1 MDKKKKLKKIF
12 KLIFNSIKPK
22 NISSANTK
30 SIKDWDSINHL
41 KLKILIEDTFNIQ
54 IKDFSKMT
62 SFQKIL
68 DYLNNK

>member
-12 KLIFNSIKPK
+12 KLIFNSLKPK
-22 NISSANTK
+22 NILSANTK

-41 KLKILIEDTFNIQ
+41 KLKILIEDSFNIR

-62 SFQKIL
+62 SFKKIL
-68 DYLNNK
+68 AFLNNQ